1 MSSRIDDLEKEV
13 NRLVIQVYFESSQY
27 QVEEG
32 CGRAGEEGER
42 RGKERIINTC
52 LYETRVP
59 EHE

>member
-13 NRLVIQVYFESSQY
+13 NRLVIQVYFKSSQY

-32 CGRAGEEGER
+32 CGRVGEEGEG
-42 RGKERIINTC
+42 RGKECMINAC
-52 LYETRVP
+52 LYETRVH